1 MLERTQDVDRINE
14 VVNHPSVRP
23 SIGAPEIGKV
33 DVSALVTAPEHWF
46 LIGEHGGFMLGWSAP
61 EVREI
66 HTFILPEGR
75 GKWAAQARDE
85 MLTYAREHGTKLLWT
100 KIEVDARH
108 VEHFARQ
115 GGMQLTE
122 EVIETLG
129 VPYRI
134 YRLELA

>member
-1 MLERTQDVDRINE
+1 MLERTQDVGRINE
-14 VVNHPSVRP
+14 VVNHPTVRP
-23 SIGAPEIGKV
+23 AVGLPELGEV
-33 DVSALVTAPEHWF
+33 DMSPLVDAPEHWF
-46 LIGEHGGFMLGWSAP
+46 LMGKHGGFMLGWSAP

-85 MLTYAREHGTKLLWT
+85 MLAYAREHGTKLLWT
-100 KIEVDARH
+100 KIEVNARH
-108 VEHFARQ
+108 VAQFARR

>member
-1 MLERTQDVDRINE
+1 MLERTADVDRINE
-14 VVNHPSVRP
+14 VVNHPTVRP
-23 SIGAPEIGKV
+23 AVGLPELGDV
-33 DVSALVTAPEHWF
+33 DMSPLASAPEHWF
-46 LIGEHGGFMLGWSAP
+46 LMGEHGGFMLGWSAP

-85 MLTYAREHGTKLLWT
+85 MLAYAREHGTKLLWT
-100 KIEVDARH
+100 KIAFDARH

-122 EVIETLG
+122 EVIETFG

-134 YRLELA
+134 YRLELH

>member
-23 SIGAPEIGKV
+23 SIGAPEIGEV

-46 LIGEHGGFMLGWSAP
+46 LMGEHGGFMLGWSAP
-61 EVREI
+61 DVREI

-75 GKWAAQARDE
+75 GKWAAQARNE
-85 MLTYAREHGTKLLWT
+85 MLAYARKHGTKLLWT
-100 KIEVDARH
+100 KISLDARH